1 MEEEEA
7 AEAGAANGQVGAN
20 DEPEPGVGYLRRILG
35 YGAKVYGL
43 GAILGRVRDR
53 RMRPRV
59 EMATVVR
66 SAFVCGLLRV
76 RSFNA
81 LEPQLAE
88 PQMRRA
94 LGFGGS
100 GRGRVCSVDTVAR
113 ALRRADAAS
122 FEELLVALVSRA
134 ERNKVFR
141 EGWVGALRYVAID
154 GWEPIASRRR
164 HCPQCLERTVNDGS
178 RTVRE
183 YYHRYVVAL
192 LLGPFEE
199 VVVGFEAVRN
209 LEARRRAGER
219 DARGDEGEQSAAIRL
234 VRRLREAY
242 GRWIEVIVAD
252 GLYANGPFLTVLDEL
267 GFAAIVVAKKEGEEP
282 LRDALAIWG
291 KSPGQVVEDAKAR
304 ERLELWDCPGCQTL
318 SSYGGE
324 IRVVRGVVEPLT
336 RSKSPPLWRRQ
347 WCALVVGSCT
357 RRLSARQVLRVVRA
371 RWHIENTGFNQ
382 WTQHWKFEHVFIN
395 DAAGIAAIFALF
407 FLAFNLLQ
415 LFVYRQ
421 LKSYGRLRGKD
432 PTRTISRVV
441 DLLVADLHRLAEPL
455 CWDSS

>member
-1 MEEEEA
+1 
-7 AEAGAANGQVGAN
+7 V
-20 DEPEPGVGYLRRILG
+20 LS

-43 GAILGRVRDR
+43 GTIVAGVGDR
-53 RMRPRV
+53 RLRPRV
-59 EMATVVR
+59 EMTTVVR
-66 SAFVCGLLRV
+66 AVFACGLLRV

-81 LEPQLAE
+81 LEPQLGEA
-88 PQMRRA
+88 QMCHA
-94 LGFGGS
+94 LGL
-100 GRGRVCSVDTVAR
+100 RAPRHGRVCSVDTVAR
-113 ALRRADAAS
+113 ALRRADPAS
-122 FEELLVALVSRA
+122 FHELLVALVSRA

-164 HCPQCLERTVNDGS
+164 HCPDCLERTVSDGA
-178 RTVRE
+178 RRVTE

-192 LLGPFEE
+192 LLGAFEE
-199 VVVGFEAVRN
+199 VVLGFEPLRN
-209 LEARRRAGER
+209 GHARQRAGETQ
-219 DARGDEGEQSAAIRL
+219 ARGDEGEQSAAIRL
-234 VRRLREAY
+234 VRRLRAAY

-252 GLYANGPFLTVLDEL
+252 SLYANGPFLSVMDEL
-267 GFAAIVVAKKEGEEP
+267 GLGAIVVAKKEGDEP

-291 KSPGQVVEDAKAR
+291 DTPGQVIEDTKAR
-304 ERLELWDCPGCQTL
+304 ERLELWDCPGCRTL
-318 SSYGGE
+318 SSYAGP
-324 IRVVRGVVEPLT
+324 IRVVRAVVEPL
-336 RSKSPPLWRRQ
+336 RRADAAPDWRRQ
-347 WCALVVGSCT
+347 WCALVVGKCCT
-357 RRLSARQVLRVVRA
+357 PRLSARQVLRVLRG

-395 DAAGIAAIFALF
+395 DAAGITAVFALF

-421 LKSYGRLRGKD
+421 LQSYGRRRGKD

-441 DLLVADLHRLAEPL
+441 DLLVADLHRLTEAL